1 MAVTMQ
7 KNLTYN
13 HHFWVIVKVLIDVD
27 NFILRHTIRHKIG
40 AERGLKI
47 SVVGCK
53 NSSYLTL
60 R

>member
-27 NFILRHTIRHKIG
+27 NFILRHTIRHNIG
-40 AERGLKI
+40 VERGLKI
-47 SVVGCK
+47 TVLGCK